1 VPCGTG
7 IASLKLAMPVQWDVV
22 ADRTS
27 NRRNAQDLEDRSN
40 AASSWPL
47 VFVVDDDPSTLALL
61 SDVAEEAGWTA
72 RGFTRL
78 RDFETELRA
87 RRPDLVIIDDDLP
100 DGSGGD
106 RARELRADR
115 AMEGVPIIV
124 CTAAHPMRQ
133 AEIGEWAPVLSKPFD
148 LVEVERF
155 LHAAT
160 GARGRMGD
168 QAAG

>member
-1 VPCGTG
+1 
-7 IASLKLAMPVQWDVV
+7 MPVQWDVV
-22 ADRTS
+22 ADRTTD
-27 NRRNAQDLEDRSN
+27 RRNAQDLGERSK
-40 AASSWPL
+40 AASSSPV

-78 RDFETELRA
+78 RDFEAELRT

-115 AMEGVPIIV
+115 AMQGVPIVV

-148 LVEVERF
+148 LGEVERF
-155 LHAAT
+155 LHAAA
-160 GARGRMGD
+160 GARSRMGD